1 MEYLATISGVNDRLQ
16 STGPPG
22 AYGCRSAALGLRRLG
37 GTDLYMQPMALALGY
52 GILFATP
59 LTLVLIP
66 SLYMIGA
73 DIGGLYRRKKA

>member
-1 MEYLATISGVNDRLQ
+1 L
-16 STGPPG
+16 
-22 AYGCRSAALGLRRLG
+22 AYGLG
-37 GTDLYMQPMALALGY
+37 GTDLYMQPMALAPGY
-52 GILFATP
+52 GILFAIP

>member
-1 MEYLATISGVNDRLQ
+1 
-16 STGPPG
+16 
-22 AYGCRSAALGLRRLG
+22 
-37 GTDLYMQPMALALGY
+37 MALALGY

-73 DIGGLYRRKKA
+73 DIGGLYRKKESVDQRTPAGKEGEITPPSRSPMFL